1 MESRG
6 ARRGRRARPARRRPV
21 LPLALAVAAVL
32 GVAAGGTAYVTA
44 PDHSG
49 GRAAVSSSSATP
61 PASADGTGEA
71 AVGTETAAAGED
83 RDALLASAMGA
94 VTVPGGAA
102 VSVAVL
108 DLASGARAAYG
119 GGVFDTASVVKA
131 DILAA
136 LLLRAQDE
144 GRRLTAAEKT
154 DATAMIE
161 TSDNDAASVL
171 WRTIGGAGGLDAANE
186 RLGLT
191 DTEGGE
197 GALWGLTRTT
207 AVDQLALLRQVFGN
221 GSVLS
226 EASRSYLRTL
236 MGKIAAG
243 QDWGVSAAADGS
255 AWALKNGWLPR
266 STTGLWVV
274 NSIGRVSAGGRDYA
288 VAVLSNGNATQAD
301 GISLVEAAARAAVS
315 VFAEGGSA
323 GGSTGRAEGTA
334 SASASA
340 SVAGVAGPS
349 PAASSG
355 GVSPADG

>member
-21 LPLALAVAAVL
+21 LPLALAAAAVL
-32 GVAAGGTAYVTA
+32 GVAAGGTVCVTA
-44 PDHSG
+44 PAHSG
-49 GRAAVSSSSATP
+49 GRAVVSSSSATP
-61 PASADGTGEA
+61 SASTSADGTGEA
-71 AVGTETAAAGED
+71 AVGTEAAAAGED
-83 RDALLASAMGA
+83 RDALLASAMGP
-94 VTVPGGAA
+94 VTVPGSAA

-108 DLASGARAAYG
+108 DLASGERAAYG
-119 GGVFDTASVVKA
+119 GGVFETASIVKA

-154 DATAMIE
+154 YATAMIE
-161 TSDNDAASVL
+161 TSDNDAASAL
-171 WRTIGGAGGLDAANE
+171 WRAIGGAGGLDAANE

-191 DTEGGE
+191 GTEGGA

-207 AVDQLALLRQVFGN
+207 AVDQLTLLRQVFGN
-221 GSVLS
+221 GSVLG
-226 EASRSYLRTL
+226 EASRTYLRTL

-274 NSIGRVSAGGRDYA
+274 DSIGRVSAGGRDYA
-288 VAVLSNGNATQAD
+288 VAVLSNGSATQAD
-301 GISLVEAAARAAVS
+301 GIALVEAAARAAVS
-315 VFAEGGSA
+315 VFTGGVSA
-323 GGSTGRAEGTA
+323 GRAEGTA
-334 SASASA
+334 STSASASA
-340 SVAGVAGPS
+340 T
-349 PAASSG
+349 ASGRQRASYG
-355 GVSPADG
+355 S